1 MAIIKSYKDIPKMKY
16 DALELYED
24 GKVFDPTNK
33 ADKATEAIYGDNK
46 MAEDMSIYYVRG
58 MTPKELGISG
68 KLSSYVQQPIPPK
81 KKVEVKPLDNRGKI
95 IPEDIHDEEELDF
108 DDPDYLRRVSEW
120 SQANQDQNNLLI
132 VYQLVCCVEGFDP
145 SDADIEE
152 ATGKKPPAND
162 VTKITEYKKRLALI
176 GDMILG
182 SIDNRHLTQIMRKI
196 SERTGLSDTAINFS

>member
-1 MAIIKSYKDIPKMKY
+1 MAIISSYKNIPKLKY
-16 DALELYED
+16 ESLELDED
-24 GKVFDPTNK
+24 GKVVDRTIK
-33 ADKATEAIYGDNK
+33 REDG
-46 MAEDMSIYYVRG
+46 AEETYTYNVRG

-68 KLSSYVQQPIPPK
+68 KLSGYVPQPTPPK

-95 IPEDIHDEEELDF
+95 IPEEIHDSEELDF

-132 VYQLVCCVEGFDP
+132 VYQLVCCVEGFDIA
-145 SDADIEE
+145 DTDIEE
-152 ATGKKPPAND
+152 VTGKKPPAND

-196 SERTGLSDTAINFS
+196 SERTGLSDTAVNFT

>member
-1 MAIIKSYKDIPKMKY
+1 MAIISSYKNIPKLKY
-16 DALELYED
+16 ESLELTENGRVVDRAIKRED
-24 GKVFDPTNK
+24 G
-33 ADKATEAIYGDNK
+33 
-46 MAEDMSIYYVRG
+46 AEETYTYTIRG

-68 KLSSYVQQPIPPK
+68 KLSSYIPQPTPPK

-95 IPEDIHDEEELDF
+95 IPEEIHDSEELDF

-132 VYQLVCCVEGFDP
+132 VYQLVCCCEGFDP
-145 SDADIEE
+145 DDKDIEE

-182 SIDNRHLTQIMRKI
+182 NIDNRHLTQIMRKI
-196 SERTGLSDTAINFS
+196 AERTGLSDQSINFT